1 VAPKEHRVAL
11 SVICRVKVDEAF
23 RRLKQAEMPI
33 VASVVAFSE
42 PAPMRTILRLTNFLS
57 DGWIYS
63 VLLFFLLFEK
73 DWRMLLVSL
82 LAVAICFGIYYATKP
97 VLARVRP
104 CHEAI
109 TLVAQ
114 PRCLDQYSF
123 PSGHCMT
130 LTVLSVLLSWQYHAI
145 APILLGAVILLC
157 WARMA
162 AAHHYP
168 SDLIGGIG
176 IGLAVGVPIARTL
189 L

>member
-1 VAPKEHRVAL
+1 LPA
-11 SVICRVKVDEAF
+11 IFRVKVDQAF
-23 RRLKQAEMPI
+23 GRLDQLETPI

-42 PAPMRTILRLTNFLS
+42 PALVQGVVRLTNFLS

-63 VLLFFLLFEK
+63 ILLFFLLFETN
-73 DWRMLLVSL
+73 WRLILVSA
-82 LAVAICFGIYYATKP
+82 LAIGICFSVYFAIKP

-104 CHEAI
+104 CHGAVH
-109 TLVAQ
+109 LAVQ

-130 LTVLSVLLSWQYHAI
+130 LTVLGVLLSWQYHAV
-145 APILLGAVILLC
+145 APILLFAVVLLC

-162 AAHHYP
+162 TAHHYP
-168 SDLIGGIG
+168 SDLIAGIG